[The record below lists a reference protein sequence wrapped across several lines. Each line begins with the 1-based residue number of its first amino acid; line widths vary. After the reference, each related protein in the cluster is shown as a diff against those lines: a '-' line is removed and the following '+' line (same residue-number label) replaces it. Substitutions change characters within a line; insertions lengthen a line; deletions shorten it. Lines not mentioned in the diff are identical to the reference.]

1 VRNSGAITVVEG
13 VGDHGCEYMTGGTVV
28 VFGETGRNFAA
39 GMSGGIAYVW
49 DPDGDFAKKCNM
61 AMVTLEPVLA
71 HAEQE
76 ANVDRAI
83 WHSQLRGDQSE
94 TDEVILKRLIERHFK
109 VTGSTRAR
117 NLLDDW
123 SNGCNKFI
131 KVFPNDYKRALGE
144 MNTAQMPS
152 PFQEELDKTE
162 VGNG

>member
-1 VRNSGAITVVEG
+1 
-13 VGDHGCEYMTGGTVV
+13 
-28 VFGETGRNFAA
+28 
-39 GMSGGIAYVW
+39 
-49 DPDGDFAKKCNM
+49 M

-76 ANVDRAI
+76 ANVDRSI

-123 SNGCNKFI
+123 SNGRNKFI

-144 MNTAQMPS
+144 MNMARVAIRQKAKNAT
-152 PFQEELDKTE
+152 
-162 VGNG
+162 

>member
-1 VRNSGAITVVEG
+1 
-13 VGDHGCEYMTGGTVV
+13 V

-49 DPDGDFAKKCNM
+49 DPDGDFAKKCNR

-76 ANVDRAI
+76 AKVDRSI

-109 VTGSTRAR
+109 YTGSTRAR

-123 SNGCNKFI
+123 SNGRNKFI
-131 KVFPNDYKRALGE
+131 KVFPNEYKRALGE
-144 MNTAQMPS
+144 MNMARVASQQKEKNAS
-152 PFQEELDKTE
+152 
-162 VGNG
+162 